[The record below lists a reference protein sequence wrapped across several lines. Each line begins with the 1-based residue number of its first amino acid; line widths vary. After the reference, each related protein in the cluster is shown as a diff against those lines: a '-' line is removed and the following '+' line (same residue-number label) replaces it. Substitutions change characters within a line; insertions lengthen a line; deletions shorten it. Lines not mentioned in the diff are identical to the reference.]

1 MTWTKYEIQS
11 ARKLPLPLILRQNG
25 FTLFELENDNYRLD
39 PYNDFFIKENYWIW
53 KSQNLHGNTIDF
65 FVKVHNLSFSDAMNI
80 LCPK

>member
-39 PYNDFFIKENYWIW
+39 PYNDLFIKENYW
-53 KSQNLHGNTIDF
+53 F
-65 FVKVHNLSFSDAMNI
+65 FRFYNG
-80 LCPK
+80 